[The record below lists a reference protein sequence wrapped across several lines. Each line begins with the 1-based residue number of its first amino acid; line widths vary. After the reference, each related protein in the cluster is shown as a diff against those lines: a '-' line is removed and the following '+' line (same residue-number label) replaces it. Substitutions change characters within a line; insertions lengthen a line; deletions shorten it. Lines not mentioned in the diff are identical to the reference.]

1 VSDSR
6 VQRISQ
12 ALAEAENQDEQ
23 LNTYYEFQ
31 RMLFQMLNRA
41 KVAVSATLEMVDEEA
56 LAIRVDQGLPLVSFN
71 QLPLKVKEKEF
82 AELVSRVAQLLVDYD
97 PDLAEQDVPENATEC
112 LALAERRFEENQARG
127 EPLQETAEPSLKQ
140 MAVDLALKPYLEWAA
155 EEVLRHL
162 ERERWKQGYC
172 PVCGGAPDFAA
183 LDAETGSRRLLCS
196 RCSSEWSY
204 PRMKC
209 PFCGTTDHTKIFY
222 YPGEKGVYRLYA
234 CRECMRY
241 LKTIDLREVEGDV
254 LLPVE
259 RITTIAMDAA
269 ARSEGYT

>member
-1 VSDSR
+1 MSDSR

-12 ALAEAENQDEQ
+12 ALVEAESEDEE
-23 LNTYYEFQ
+23 LSAYYDFQ
-31 RMLFQMLNRA
+31 RRVLQVLNQAR
-41 KVAVSATLEMVDEEA
+41 VNVSATLEMVDEEA
-56 LAIRVDQGLPLVSFN
+56 LTIRVDQGLPLVSFD
-71 QLPLKVKEKEF
+71 QLPLEEKGF
-82 AELVSRVAQLLVDYD
+82 AEVVSAVAQLLVDYD
-97 PDLAEQDVPENATEC
+97 PDLADQDVPENAVEC

-127 EPLQETAEPSLKQ
+127 EPPQDGVEPSLKQ
-140 MAVDLALKPYLEWAA
+140 VAVDLALKPYLEWAG
-155 EEVLRHL
+155 EKVMPHL
-162 ERERWKQGYC
+162 EQERWKQGYC
-172 PVCGGAPDFAA
+172 PVCGGVPDFAA

-234 CRECMRY
+234 CRECMHY
-241 LKTIDLREVEGDV
+241 LKTIDLREAEGDV